1 MAGGGPPSAAGPFLA
16 FHGIA
21 MKKIILN
28 QFDMNT
34 PGHIWPG
41 FWRHPRDR
49 ADYLSLDYWRSIAQT
64 AERGLFDSLFL
75 ADVFGIYDV
84 YGGSPDAALRAGVQV
99 PINDP
104 FLIIPAMAEATKH
117 LGFGVTSNLSL
128 EPPYILARRF
138 STLDHLTKGRIAWNI
153 VTGFLAS
160 AAKGVG
166 LDTIQKHDDRYDV
179 AEEYMDVLYQLWE
192 GSWEDD
198 AVVKDVA
205 SGVYTRP
212 DRVHRV
218 KHNGRNFRIDAIALT
233 EPSPQRTPTLFQ
245 AGASTRGRAFA
256 AKHAECILIS
266 GHTQKIVSETVSDIR
281 RRAKEFGRDPR
292 DAKIVL
298 GATVIAAAT
307 DAEARDLYEEYKA
320 AVDPRGALTIMS
332 GWSGVDFSKYDLDE
346 PIKHIDSQAAQST
359 LEAMTIRSP
368 DRVWTVRDLVAF
380 EPIAGHGPFI
390 IGSGATVA
398 EELIDWVNATDIDG
412 FNVTRLVMPEGL
424 EALVDFAVPELQNRG
439 AYKTRYTDGTL
450 REKLQGAGR
459 NRLPAEHPAGRFQRR
474 RVPVEA

>member
-1 MAGGGPPSAAGPFLA
+1 
-16 FHGIA
+16 

-49 ADYLSLDYWRSIAQT
+49 MDYLSLDYWKSVARI
-64 AERGLFDSLFL
+64 AERGLFDSFFF

-84 YGGSPDAALRAGVQV
+84 YGASPEAALRAGVQV

-104 FLIIPAMAEATKH
+104 FLIIPAMAEATTN
-117 LGFGVTSNLSL
+117 LGFGVTANLSL
-128 EPPYILARRF
+128 ESPYILARRF
-138 STLDHLTKGRIAWNI
+138 STLDHITKGRIAWNI

-166 LDTIQKHDDRYDV
+166 LDTIQRHDDRYGV

-192 GSWEDD
+192 ASWDED
-198 AVVKDVA
+198 AVVRDVA

-218 KHNGRNFRIDAIALT
+218 KSDGPNFPIDAVALT

-245 AGASTRGRAFA
+245 AGASTRGRAFS

-266 GHTQKIVSETVSDIR
+266 GHNKTIVAETVRDIR
-281 RRAKEFGRDPR
+281 RRAAEFGRDPR

-298 GATVIAAAT
+298 GATVVAAET
-307 DAEARDLYEEYKA
+307 EAEARDRYEEYKA
-320 AVDPRGALTIMS
+320 SVDPRGALTILS

-346 PIKHIDSQAAQST
+346 PIRYIESPAAQST

-368 DRVWTVRDLVAF
+368 DRIWTVRDLVAF
-380 EPIAGHGPFI
+380 EPVAGHGPFV
-390 IGSGATVA
+390 IGSGKQVA
-398 EELIDWVNATDIDG
+398 EELISWVEATDVDG

-424 EALVDFAVPELQNRG
+424 EAIVDYVVPELQSRG
-439 AYKTRYTDGTL
+439 AYKTAYAEGPL
-450 REKLQGAGR
+450 REKLQGPGR
-459 NRLPAEHPAGRFQRR
+459 ARLPDEHPAGRFRR
-474 RVPVEA
+474 RRSASAAE